1 MKRILSIFALALMSS
16 ASHAVVNG
24 ESVNWLEHDDLVRL
38 DSQVL
43 NKRGQ
48 CSGTLLAGKF
58 VLTAAHCLEKA
69 DNVDTITTATDET
82 YTVAERIMH
91 PNYDPV
97 PDWNN
102 EDIGLIR
109 LANLAQYTSTSRL
122 KTLKQTPAKGYQF
135 MVQGFGGTYDSDAP
149 VNQVPFTF
157 DHAHWVYSYH
167 WYSNQV
173 NEAHT
178 TGGDSGGPWLN
189 QNGEIVAVHKGS
201 VLHFGSTRDDD
212 TRETYGTD
220 LHYARD
226 FILDTINGWHY
237 PTNIVVNGQGKITLQ
252 SLHRMGSEP
261 DLANSYRVE
270 GDVEILPSSSCM
282 NTITSFSVCELSIKS
297 TGGTGKVYLSEDEII
312 VVNKEIKQPTNG
324 GVKEPQSSG
333 SKSGG
338 SIGFGAL
345 LMLGLL
351 LLRRRF
357 N

>member
-1 MKRILSIFALALMSS
+1 MKRILSTFALALISS
-16 ASHAVVNG
+16 ASQAVVNG
-24 ESVNWLEHDDLVRL
+24 DSVNWLEHDDLVRL
-38 DSQVL
+38 DSQAL
-43 NKRGQ
+43 DKRGQ

-69 DNVDTITTATDET
+69 DNVDTITTATGET
-82 YTVAERIMH
+82 YAVAERIMH

-109 LANLAQYTSTSRL
+109 LANLTQYTSISRL
-122 KTLKQTPAKGYQF
+122 KTLEQTPVKGYQF

-149 VNQVPFTF
+149 VNQAPFNF

-167 WYSNQV
+167 WNSNQI

-189 QNGEIVAVHKGS
+189 QSDEIIAIHKGS
-201 VLHFGSTRDDD
+201 VSYTDGTRN
-212 TRETYGTD
+212 TYGTD
-220 LHYARD
+220 LHYGRD

-237 PTNIVVNGQGKITLQ
+237 PTVLDVKGETKITLQ
-252 SLHRMGSEP
+252 SLHQTGSEP
-261 DLANSYRVE
+261 DLANTYRVA
-270 GDVEILPSSSCM
+270 GDVEVMSSSSCL
-282 NTITSFSVCELSIKS
+282 NDAITSFSVCELSIKS
-297 TGGTGKVYLSEDEII
+297 TGGTGKVWLSEDEVMVI
-312 VVNKEIKQPTNG
+312 NKEVKQPTNSDAD
-324 GVKEPQSSG
+324 ESSDTG

-338 SIGFGAL
+338 SMGFGAL

-351 LLRRRF
+351 LLRRRV
-357 N
+357 

>member
-1 MKRILSIFALALMSS
+1 MKRILSTFALALMSS

-43 NKRGQ
+43 DKKGQ

-58 VLTAAHCLEKA
+58 VLTAAHCLAEPEA
-69 DNVDTITTATDET
+69 VDIATMVTGKT
-82 YTVAERIMH
+82 YTVEKRHIH
-91 PNYDPV
+91 PNFNPKI
-97 PDWNN
+97 DWGN

-109 LANLAQYTSTSRL
+109 LANLAQYSATSHL
-122 KTLKQTPAKGYQF
+122 KDLNETPVKGYEIN
-135 MVQGFGGTYDSDAP
+135 VRGFGGTYNNHAP
-149 VNQVPFTF
+149 LNQASFTF
-157 DHAHWVYSYH
+157 NHNHWADTFYWFVDM
-167 WYSNQV
+167 V
-173 NEAHT
+173 NESHT
-178 TGGDSGGPWLN
+178 TGGDSGGPWIN
-189 QNGEIVAVHKGS
+189 QNDEVVAVHKGS
-201 VLHFGSTRDDD
+201 DLHFGNSRDDD

-226 FILDTINGWHY
+226 FILETINGWHY

-357 N
+357 